1 MKITIETPYIKLDQL
16 LKLANLVSSGGE
28 AKIMISEGL
37 VKLNGETVTQRGKK
51 IHPGDRLTFGDEIL
65 EIIGKG

>member
-51 IHPGDRLTFGDEIL
+51 IYPGDHLTFGEEIL
-65 EIIGKG
+65 EIIGKE